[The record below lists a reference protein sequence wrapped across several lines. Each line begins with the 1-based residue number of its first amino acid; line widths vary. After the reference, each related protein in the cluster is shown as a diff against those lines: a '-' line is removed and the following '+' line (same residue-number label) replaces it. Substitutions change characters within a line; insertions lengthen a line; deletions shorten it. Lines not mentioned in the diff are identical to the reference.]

1 MSLTKILAAVV
12 VFTSST
18 AAVAEPISIATARQG
33 SSTHNLGLAV
43 STVAAE
49 ISDLDIRP
57 LPFQSTSQALP
68 MVDSN
73 EIGLGLEN
81 AYALLEATSG
91 AGTFENFQQ
100 KNLRLVARLL
110 PLRMTVGVR
119 ADSDIQSVAD
129 LKGMRLPAG
138 FGTTVTGELL
148 ISTLLATG
156 GLDYDDVEQVPVANF
171 SAMADAFIAGDIDA
185 YIFVVGSP
193 RDANVSVQVG
203 GLRAIDLNDSPETL
217 ATVKEILPVASLYEL
232 APAEN
237 LMDIDDVTTILQYDY
252 FVYTNDARPDA
263 DVTALLTAL
272 QGGKAQM
279 EEMVASLSW
288 FLPENM
294 YADVPMPYHPAA
306 IAFFEA
312 QGIEQR

>member
-119 ADSDIQSVAD
+119 A
-129 LKGMRLPAG
+129 
-138 FGTTVTGELL
+138 
-148 ISTLLATG
+148 
-156 GLDYDDVEQVPVANF
+156 
-171 SAMADAFIAGDIDA
+171 
-185 YIFVVGSP
+185 
-193 RDANVSVQVG
+193 
-203 GLRAIDLNDSPETL
+203 
-217 ATVKEILPVASLYEL
+217 
-232 APAEN
+232 
-237 LMDIDDVTTILQYDY
+237 
-252 FVYTNDARPDA
+252 
-263 DVTALLTAL
+263 
-272 QGGKAQM
+272 GGKAGPPRH
-279 EEMVASLSW
+279 AAGW
-288 FLPENM
+288 G
-294 YADVPMPYHPAA
+294 AWVPQLVSR
-306 IAFFEA
+306 I
-312 QGIEQR
+312 GRRNRR